1 MLRILYFNV
10 IIGGHSLG
18 KDVGESGSAESAKA
32 VLKDI
37 EQRYRSLFEDSPVA
51 MLEEDFSEVKK
62 FVDKFKA
69 SGVTD
74 LRKYLLTHPDEVLKC
89 IEKVQVLDV
98 NRVYLSNFG
107 VEEKKQ
113 VIGSLSKIF
122 EKDGLAVFIEEVLA
136 LVEDRIPFE
145 SMVSR
150 LTVHGKPMALIFRVN
165 VPHGYEDSWSKVI
178 VSLIDVTERIEAEDK
193 LRASE
198 KRYRLLAEN
207 IVDVIW
213 TTDLDLKLTYLSP
226 SLKLLTGYLDEEFIS
241 KSISELVTEQSLETI
256 KQALQVAF
264 EVESQGGEEGTDP
277 PIEIQ
282 MYHKSGGTIWVET
295 SRTFLRN
302 EQGKPIGILGAVR
315 GIEERKQAQQKILK
329 SEFRLAK
336 AQRIARLGNWEWDI
350 ETDTESWSD
359 EVFRMFGITDMTISP
374 TFQTFLD
381 FVHKDDRA
389 RVEKANKDAMY
400 EDKPYSIDYRIVR
413 VDGTE
418 ITVHT
423 EGEVTRDESGKPIRM
438 FGTVLD
444 ITERKRVEM
453 ALHEAR
459 ASAEF
464 FTDILVHDLG
474 NIHQGV
480 LGSLELLLSGPALDA
495 NTEELVNRALTQVTR
510 SMALVN
516 SVRRFS
522 QIRETPHTME
532 KTKIYPIY
540 LRAVKMVQAEFPKK
554 ELAIT
559 TNLSNRSPGILCN
572 EFIFDV
578 FYNLI
583 QNAVKHCSSDSIEI
597 SLMGQR
603 LKDEGMFEIRFIDNG
618 AGIPEELKKMLSSP
632 FFERSQRLSG
642 MGFKLVRQI
651 IDQCGGSISIRDY
664 VDKDTTRGTEI
675 VVLIPLAK

>member
-1 MLRILYFNV
+1 MR
-10 IIGGHSLG
+10 
-18 KDVGESGSAESAKA
+18 KDVGETDNAEQTKD

-37 EQRYRSLFEDSPVA
+37 ERRYRSLFEDSPVA

-69 SGVTD
+69 TRGMD
-74 LRKYLLTHPDEVLKC
+74 LRKYLLTHPNEVLKC
-89 IEKVQVLDV
+89 IEKVQVLDI
-98 NRVYLSNFG
+98 NRAFLSMYGTKDKN
-107 VEEKKQ
+107 E
-113 VIGSLSKIF
+113 VIGSLSKTF
-122 EKDGLAVFIEEVLA
+122 EKDGLSVFIEEVLA
-136 LVEDRIPFE
+136 LVEGRIPFE

-150 LTVHGKPMALIFRVN
+150 LTVRGKEKALIFRVN

-178 VSLIDVTERIEAEDK
+178 VSMLDVTDRLDAEDK

-198 KRYRLLAEN
+198 QRYRLLAEN

-213 TTDLDLKLTYLSP
+213 TTDLDLNFTYISP
-226 SLKLLTGYLDEEFIS
+226 SLKLLTGFGEKEFIS

-256 KQALQVAF
+256 RLALQEAF
-264 EVESQGGEEGTDP
+264 EAELQGVDESPDP
-277 PIEIQ
+277 PVEIQ
-282 MYHKSGGTIWVET
+282 MYHKDGGTIWVET

-315 GIEERKQAQQKILK
+315 GIDERKQVQNKLLE
-329 SEFRLAK
+329 SEARLAR
-336 AQRIARLGNWEWDI
+336 AQRIAHLGNWEWNI
-350 ETDTESWSD
+350 ETDTETWSD
-359 EVFRMFGITDMTISP
+359 EVFRIFGITDMTISP

-413 VDGTE
+413 IDGSE
-418 ITVHT
+418 RIVHT
-423 EGEVTRDESGKPIRM
+423 EGEVTRNESGKPIRM

-444 ITERKRVEM
+444 ITERKSVEM

-464 FTDILVHDLG
+464 FTDILIHDLG

-480 LGSLELLLSGPALDA
+480 LGSLELLLAKPTLDKLA
-495 NTEELVNRALTQVTR
+495 EELVNRALTQVTR

-522 QIRETPHTME
+522 QIRETPFTME

-540 LRAVKMVQAEFPKK
+540 LRAVKMVRAEFPEK
-554 ELAIT
+554 ELVIT
-559 TNLSNRSPGILCN
+559 SNLSNKSPAVLCN
-572 EFIFDV
+572 EFMFDV

-583 QNAVKHCSSDSIEI
+583 QNSAKHCLSDSLEI
-597 SLMGQR
+597 SVMGQN
-603 LKDEGMFEIRFIDNG
+603 LKDEGMFEIRFTDRG
-618 AGIPEELKKMLSSP
+618 SGMPDELKKILSSP
-632 FFERSQRLSG
+632 FVERSQRVSG

-651 IDQCGGSISIRDY
+651 IDQCSGSISIRNR
-664 VDKDTTRGTEI
+664 VEKDMTQGTEI